1 MAARI
6 GNEAFALR
14 QQNDAA
20 QERIADASIRMD
32 ACEERIARLL
42 REQAELRDFRA
53 DSAHDISMLQSR
65 ADERKA
71 AVSQFGS
78 ARNVTAFT
86 AFHSAVGRAID
97 GRTRRDIDDAGID
110 IVRQVDLADD
120 DIQREIDALRAQISS
135 LEQAIW
141 DNRRMIAMND
151 DAIARL
157 SAGFAASP

>member
-78 ARNVTAFT
+78 TRNVT

-157 SAGFAASP
+157 SAGFDASP